1 MTNLEGRALGRISSR
16 YGIECSDL
24 RAIGHAGSRVHEFW
38 REGARYVLRLQQCTE
53 REIDLLHGEIHWISH
68 LSANGIS
75 VSTAVPSRN
84 GALIEE
90 VKVGGIR
97 FTGVVFRAA
106 EGRAPVDF
114 VDEWDD
120 EFYRQWG
127 SLVGRMHEVS
137 RSYAPPSE
145 RHARPHW
152 YDTDEIAV
160 KKYVPATETGVLR
173 SSMKVLEALGQLPT
187 SPQSYGMI
195 HADLHRGNFFV
206 KDGVFTVFDFGICQ
220 YCWFT
225 YDVAVCLYHAL
236 FSTPKDKG
244 VKEFGEHFL
253 GQFMRGYQESRSTCE
268 IWLDEIPL
276 FLKLRRIVMYVDM
289 LRYWDLAQMSP
300 ERDRFLERHRRGIEA
315 DTRVL

>member
-1 MTNLEGRALGRISSR
+1 MTNLEGRALGLISSR
-16 YGIECSDL
+16 YGIQCSDL
-24 RAIGHAGSRVHEFW
+24 RAIGHAGSRVHE
-38 REGARYVLRLQQCTE
+38 
-53 REIDLLHGEIHWISH
+53 
-68 LSANGIS
+68 
-75 VSTAVPSRN
+75 
-84 GALIEE
+84 
-90 VKVGGIR
+90 
-97 FTGVVFRAA
+97 
-106 EGRAPVDF
+106 
-114 VDEWDD
+114 
-120 EFYRQWG
+120 
-127 SLVGRMHEVS
+127 VS

-145 RHARPHW
+145 RYARPHW
-152 YDTDEIAV
+152 YETDEIAV

-173 SSMKVLEALGQLPT
+173 SSMKVLEALRQLPT

-220 YCWFT
+220 YCWYT

-244 VKEFGEHFL
+244 VKESGEHFL

-300 ERDRFLERHRRGIEA
+300 ERAVSGAPSQRYWSRHPRAIGSVFRC
-315 DTRVL
+315 